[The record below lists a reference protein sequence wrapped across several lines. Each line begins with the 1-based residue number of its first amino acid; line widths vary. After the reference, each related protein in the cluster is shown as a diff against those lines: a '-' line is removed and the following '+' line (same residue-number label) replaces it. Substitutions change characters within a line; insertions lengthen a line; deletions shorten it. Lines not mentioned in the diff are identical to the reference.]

1 MAPIP
6 EKEMIDIV
14 PDKEKIIRSLQ
25 ELEFDYSQ
33 GNISRRVYNSQKK
46 ELNEQLETFETADRI
61 KRLQGKGQVE
71 KPLEYWT
78 EKEEEK
84 KKQEE
89 REVLLQRY
97 ISNPQPKG
105 KVNTITSSRWKTML
119 AIFLV
124 VAFFVGTGFGVLIM
138 QSPSQSSGA
147 SLVANESAF
156 PVENTTNLTVTNTTT
171 TKTNT
176 TKTTTTTKNTTTT
189 KPTTPTNNTG

>member
-1 MAPIP
+1 
-6 EKEMIDIV
+6 MIDIV
-14 PDKEKIIRSLQ
+14 PDKKKIVRSLQ

-33 GNISRRVYNSQKK
+33 GNISRKAYISQKNG
-46 ELNEQLETFETADRI
+46 LNEQLETLDTADRI

-97 ISNPQPKG
+97 VSSPQPPG
-105 KVNTITSSRWKTML
+105 KLSSLSSGRWKTML

-138 QSPSQSSGA
+138 QSPSESSGA

-156 PVENTTNLTVTNTTT
+156 PVENTTNLTDTNTSSSN
-171 TKTNT
+171 TNV
-176 TKTTTTTKNTTTT
+176 TKTTTKKNTTTV
-189 KPTTPTNNTG
+189 KPTTPTTPTTNTTG

>member
-1 MAPIP
+1 
-6 EKEMIDIV
+6 MIDIV

-33 GNISRRVYNSQKK
+33 GNISRKAYISQKK
-46 ELNEQLETFETADRI
+46 ELNQQLETFDTADRI
-61 KRLQGKGQVE
+61 RRLQGKGQVE

-84 KKQEE
+84 KRQEE
-89 REVLLQRY
+89 RELLLQRY
-97 ISNPQPKG
+97 VSSPPPKG
-105 KVNTITSSRWKTML
+105 KVKSITSSRGKTIL

-138 QSPSQSSGA
+138 QSPSESSGA

-156 PVENTTNLTVTNTTT
+156 PVENATNITNTTT
-171 TKTNT
+171 NSNV
-176 TKTTTTTKNTTTT
+176 TKTTTTPKSTNTTV
-189 KPTTPTNNTG
+189 KPTTPTTPPTNTTG

>member
-1 MAPIP
+1 M
-6 EKEMIDIV
+6 

-33 GNISRRVYNSQKK
+33 GNISRRAYISQKK

-97 ISNPQPKG
+97 ISSPQPKS
-105 KVNTITSSRWKTML
+105 KVSSVTSSRWKTLL
-119 AIFLV
+119 AIFLL

-176 TKTTTTTKNTTTT
+176 TKTTTTTKKNTTTT
-189 KPTTPTNNTG
+189 KPTTPTNTTG

>member
-1 MAPIP
+1 M
-6 EKEMIDIV
+6 
-14 PDKEKIIRSLQ
+14 PDKQKIIRSLQ

-33 GNISRRVYNSQKK
+33 GNISRKAYISQKN
-46 ELNEQLETFETADRI
+46 ELNEQLETLETADRI

-89 REVLLQRY
+89 RELLLQRY
-97 ISNPQPKG
+97 ISSPKPPG
-105 KVNTITSSRWKTML
+105 KVNSISSSRWKTIL

-138 QSPSQSSGA
+138 QSPSESSGA
-147 SLVANESAF
+147 SIVANESAF
-156 PVENTTNLTVTNTTT
+156 PVENTTNLTDTTT
-171 TKTNT
+171 STNV
-176 TKTTTTTKNTTTT
+176 TKTTTTTKSSNTTVTPPT
-189 KPTTPTNNTG
+189 PTTPPTNSTG

>member
-1 MAPIP
+1 M
-6 EKEMIDIV
+6 EMIEIV

-33 GNISRRVYNSQKK
+33 GNIARKAYISQKR

-89 REVLLQRY
+89 RELLLQRY
-97 ISNPQPKG
+97 ISSPNPKSKEKSIFTGRG
-105 KVNTITSSRWKTML
+105 KTFL
-119 AIFLV
+119 AVFLV
-124 VAFFVGTGFGVLIM
+124 VAFFVGTGFGVLFM
-138 QSPSQSSGA
+138 QSPSESSGA
-147 SLVANESAF
+147 SLIANESAF
-156 PVENTTNLTVTNTTT
+156 PVENTTNLTVTDTTSNTTVV

-176 TKTTTTTKNTTTT
+176 STSKTTSTQKNTTK
-189 KPTTPTNNTG
+189 KPTNTTEN

>member
-1 MAPIP
+1 
-6 EKEMIDIV
+6 MIDIA

-33 GNISRRVYNSQKK
+33 GNISRKAYNSQKN
-46 ELNEQLETFETADRI
+46 ELKQQLETFETADRI

-89 REVLLQRY
+89 RELLLQRY
-97 ISNPQPKG
+97 ISNPQPQG
-105 KVNTITSSRWKTML
+105 KVNSITSSRWKTML

-124 VAFFVGTGFGVLIM
+124 VAFFVGTGFGVFIM
-138 QSPSQSSGA
+138 QSPSEASGA

-156 PVENTTNLTVTNTTT
+156 PVENTTNLTETTNT
-171 TKTNT
+171 NV
-176 TKTTTTTKNTTTT
+176 TKTTTTTKKNTTTT
-189 KPTTPTNNTG
+189 PTTPTTPPTNTTE

>member
-1 MAPIP
+1 
-6 EKEMIDIV
+6 MIDIA
-14 PDKEKIIRSLQ
+14 PDKQKIIRSLQ

-33 GNISRRVYNSQKK
+33 GNISRKAYISQKK
-46 ELNEQLETFETADRI
+46 ELNQQLETFATADRI

-89 REVLLQRY
+89 RELLLQRY
-97 ISNPQPKG
+97 ISNPQPQSKI
-105 KVNTITSSRWKTML
+105 NSITSSRWKTML

-124 VAFFVGTGFGVLIM
+124 VAFFVGTGFGVFIM
-138 QSPSQSSGA
+138 QSPSEVSGA

-156 PVENTTNLTVTNTTT
+156 PVENTTNLTETTNT
-171 TKTNT
+171 NV
-176 TKTTTTTKNTTTT
+176 TKTTTTTIKKNTTTT
-189 KPTTPTNNTG
+189 PTTPTKPPTNTTE

>member
-1 MAPIP
+1 
-6 EKEMIDIV
+6 MIDIV
-14 PDKEKIIRSLQ
+14 PDKQNIIRSLQ

-33 GNISRRVYNSQKK
+33 GNISHKAYISQKN

-89 REVLLQRY
+89 RELLLQRY
-97 ISNPQPKG
+97 ISSPQPKG
-105 KVNTITSSRWKTML
+105 KLNSISSSRWKTML

-156 PVENTTNLTVTNTTT
+156 PVENTNLTATNTTT
-171 TKTNT
+171 SNTNV
-176 TKTTTTTKNTTTT
+176 TKTTTTTKKNTTTT
-189 KPTTPTNNTG
+189 PTTPPTNTTG